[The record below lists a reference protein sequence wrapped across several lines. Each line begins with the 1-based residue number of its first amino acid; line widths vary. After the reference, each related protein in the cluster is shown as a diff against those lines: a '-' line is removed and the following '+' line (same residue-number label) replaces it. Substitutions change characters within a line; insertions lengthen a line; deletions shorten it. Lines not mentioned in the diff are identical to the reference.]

1 KRPGRKK
8 RKLPA
13 QKKTK
18 VRKAAVQTASQRKRL
33 PSERQKME
41 RMVRI
46 TGMIQEPG
54 KPATEPIARSRTT
67 EQKTAKK
74 RPAMKP
80 KLARPGPTGK
90 KERPEAQRRPVKRKK
105 VLFSLLRMN

>member
-1 KRPGRKK
+1 
-8 RKLPA
+8 
-13 QKKTK
+13 

-67 EQKTAKK
+67 EQRTAKK

-80 KLARPGPTGK
+80 KQARPGPTEK
-90 KERPEAQRRPVKRKK
+90 KERPGKEKK
-105 VLFSLLRMN
+105 ILAAFLSLNFPTGQEPERIRTALI